1 MVGGG
6 LGGGGRA
13 REEGFG
19 VGGEVLA
26 AVGRVEAFG
35 EDDEGGAGAGGFE
48 DAGARSGEVG
58 GFVGACGGGGVL
70 DGGRVGEGGGEGRT
84 GG

>member
-1 MVGGG
+1 VDGGG
-6 LGGGGRA
+6 WGGGRWA
-13 REEGFG
+13 GEEGFG

-26 AVGRVEAFG
+26 AVGRVEAFR

-58 GFVGACGGGGVL
+58 GFVSACGG
-70 DGGRVGEGGGEGRT
+70 EGC
-84 GG
+84 